1 VSDDIYHAVF
11 KVAAGLELP
20 VVVAALVALA
30 LVLVET
36 GAFAVEVYRRRRRRF
51 PALAAASDN
60 ARRALDAGRRE
71 EATKVLGAVA
81 WSKEMSRTL
90 DRIVGFAGAP
100 GADVRIAKQLAD
112 FDFDRQR
119 RLARTRLL
127 VRAGPA
133 LGLMGT
139 LIPLSPALEGLSRGN
154 VAALT
159 ENLRVAFS
167 ITVLGL
173 FVGALAFG
181 LSLVRDRI
189 YGQDFSDLEYVAAVL
204 TDDRTVPTLEAA
216 APPTDTVVGGQP

>member
-11 KVAAGLELP
+11 RVAASLELP
-20 VVVAALVALA
+20 VVIAALVALA

-51 PALAAASDN
+51 PALAAAADN
-60 ARRALDAGRRE
+60 ARRALDVGQRG
-71 EATKVLGAVA
+71 EAAKVLHPVA
-81 WSKEMSRTL
+81 WSTAMSRAL

-127 VRAGPA
+127 VRVGPA

-139 LIPLSPALEGLSRGN
+139 LIPLSPALEGLSHGN
-154 VAALT
+154 VVALT

-173 FVGALAFG
+173 LVGALAFA

-189 YGQDFSDLEYVAAVL
+189 YGQDFSDLEYAAAVL

-216 APPTDTVVGGQP
+216 GPTDTVVGGQL